1 MGRRENAVAAETR
14 QSEALALWL
23 RAQRERRGV
32 TYAAMAKLIGYRFT
46 ASMLSRGASGKTPSR
61 KLVEAYAQACEADTT
76 DAIRLWKAAR
86 RSEEELRRQ
95 KEAATDFQDLA
106 TSVRSAL
113 THPELIENFGQL
125 RRAMIQVRAREG
137 QPSLGHLQAEAGR
150 TTDGRH
156 FRLPKSSLSTVLRGE
171 AVPSREHITAF
182 MEALGASPRKVRP
195 WERAWDRIAKTHARQ
210 PPAVV
215 EIRVAEDPAAA
226 PPERPL
232 LLMTA
237 AANGTD
243 YDYLRDQVV
252 SDYMNID
259 SSLIRKGPQRPYPPA
274 GQTRSG
280 LPIRIPRR
288 YERPTPRPQPHKRPG
303 PSNATPFLAP
313 PSRPRPSPPQALEKT
328 LQLRL
333 PRDA

>member
-14 QSEALALWL
+14 QSETLALWL

-46 ASMLSRGASGKTPSR
+46 ASMLSRGASGRVPSR
-61 KLVEAYAQACEADTT
+61 KLVEAFAQACNADPAE
-76 DAIRLWKAAR
+76 AIRLWKAAR
-86 RSEEELRRQ
+86 RSEEELRRREETA
-95 KEAATDFQDLA
+95 KEFQDLA

-113 THPELIENFGQL
+113 THPELIETFGQL

-137 QPSLGHLQAEAGR
+137 QPSLGYLQAEAGR
-150 TTDGRH
+150 TADGRH
-156 FRLPKSSLSTVLRGE
+156 YRLPKSSLSAVLRGE
-171 AVPSREHITAF
+171 AVPSREHVTAF

-195 WERAWDRIAKTHARQ
+195 WERAWERIAHTHARQ

-215 EIRVAEDPAAA
+215 EIRVADGPVAVPPGA
-226 PPERPL
+226 PV
-232 LLMTA
+232 LLMTGA
-237 AANGTD
+237 GSGPD

-252 SDYMNID
+252 SDYMNTD
-259 SSLIRKGPQRPYPPA
+259 MPLIWKGPQRPYPPA

-288 YERPTPRPQPHKRPG
+288 YERPAPRPQSHKKPG
-303 PSNATPFLAP
+303 PAHATPAFASQ
-313 PSRPRPSPPQALEKT
+313 SRPRQAASHTVEKT

-333 PRDA
+333 PRNG